1 MPDVPLRKRNRNVCN
16 EMHCRLDVQPPVGHG
31 RQQTDDPVPGQRPA
45 HFNRRGHHGA
55 QGFKSYALGDAM
67 NCLHMHRQG
76 TGAKA
81 GLVSGITKAS
91 RLKPDA

>member
-1 MPDVPLRKRNRNVCN
+1 
-16 EMHCRLDVQPPVGHG
+16 
-31 RQQTDDPVPGQRPA
+31 
-45 HFNRRGHHGA
+45 
-55 QGFKSYALGDAM
+55 M